1 MGYGNI
7 LRNIVD
13 IIIQMR
19 HTRPIMSN
27 LLELHIS
34 VEAKRWQANRILYPL
49 WSMVRLCR
57 DNELGTASFVPTQG
71 TRSRTTYVFKAVFNS
86 KEDKASFIQDGI
98 FLVDMYSLNRY
109 SQRGWPK
116 FDDPKDKAA
125 IEQGVALLGVRY
137 WMPKIVYCGKLLTA
151 SLFLAGVVLLGLHIY
166 HN

>member
-13 IIIQMR
+13 NIIQMR
-19 HTRPIMSN
+19 HTRPIMSDN
-27 LLELHIS
+27 LELNIS
-34 VEAKRWQANRILYPL
+34 VEVKRWQANRILYPL

-57 DNELGTASFVPTQG
+57 DDELGSASFAPTQG
-71 TRSRTTYVFKAVFNS
+71 TSSRTSFVFKAVFNS
-86 KEDKASFIQDGI
+86 KEDKANFIQNGI

-109 SQRGWPK
+109 SRRGWPMI
-116 FDDPKDKAA
+116 DDPKDKAA

-151 SLFLAGVVLLGLHIY
+151 SLCLAGVVLLGLY
-166 HN
+166 TLRK